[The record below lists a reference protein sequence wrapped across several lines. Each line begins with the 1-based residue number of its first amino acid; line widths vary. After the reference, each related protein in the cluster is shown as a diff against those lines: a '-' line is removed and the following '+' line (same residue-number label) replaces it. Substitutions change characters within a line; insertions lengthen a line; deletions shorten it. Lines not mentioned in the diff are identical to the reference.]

1 MSTLAFDRAYM
12 HQLLCRKWKVA
23 LEEINI
29 SSGRTYYWNDSINYI
44 VDSNPH
50 NEKIITQTDLVL
62 INSLRNSIQ
71 DWGITYTDLQ
81 EFKIDLIMVKDKIP
95 LSVNMLFTF
104 GCMFTNFLQDIPRL
118 EEGGSSNNV
127 FLLAGENKCYTQ
139 KGIRFL
145 KKYDTI
151 RDGIA
156 DFVDTYEL
164 GLLDNSTFE
173 HIFKMYNFSLTVFR
187 AYFVICMT
195 YLKGGKIYGRY
206 SQMDSIGTIRN
217 LSGFHANYKKTGVWG
232 NDFTKD
238 QRPAGLFGQGY
249 REEKEGGGQGCERN

>member
-1 MSTLAFDRAYM
+1 MSTVAFDRAYM

-29 SSGRTYYWNDSINYI
+29 SSGRTYYWSEDINYI
-44 VDSNPH
+44 VDSNKY
-50 NEKIITQTDLVL
+50 NESIITQTDIVL
-62 INSLRNSIQ
+62 INSIRNSIKNW
-71 DWGITYTDLQ
+71 DITYTDLQ

-127 FLLAGENKCYTQ
+127 FLLEGDNKCYTQ

-151 RDGIA
+151 RDGVV
-156 DFVDTYEL
+156 DFVNTYSL
-164 GLLDNSTFE
+164 GNMDNSTFE
-173 HIFKMYNFSLTVFR
+173 SVFKTYNFSLTVFR

-195 YLKGGKIYGRY
+195 YLKGGKIYERDA
-206 SQMDSIGTIRN
+206 QMDSIGTIRRY
-217 LSGFHANYKKTGVWG
+217 SGFHSNYKKAGVWG
-232 NDFTKD
+232 EDFTKG
-238 QRPAGLFGQGY
+238 QRPAGRFKQAD
-249 REEKEGGGQGCERN
+249 